1 MGVVLKELRRQSAAG
16 AFRLL
21 VAVDGVNALW
31 GRTTLTREDRSPVGE
46 RRRPLRVRVQVRVRS
61 GHAGGAAVDARWV
74 SLPGSVCG
82 QAGGGARSHR
92 PRKPEAGRGQQS
104 RWVSAAWLVSGGAE
118 RSGTIEAR
126 SRARLGTARVP
137 SSPSSWQGPAVGR
150 GSRRTQSRVFQLLS
164 VCCPGSKA
172 SNGFLPSF
180 RPGCADRPGGAGT
193 GLQPEEDGA
202 ERLGECADGALT
214 PAAAQAGPCGHCADS
229 GLDVSGP
236 RAPRA
241 ESSPVLNH
249 A

>member
-118 RSGTIEAR
+118 RSGTIKRGAGRGWGLLESQAA
-126 SRARLGTARVP
+126 RARGRAPP
-137 SSPSSWQGPAVGR
+137 SGGGHVAVEGFPAAV
-150 GSRRTQSRVFQLLS
+150 SLLS
-164 VCCPGSKA
+164 RKQSK
-172 SNGFLPSF
+172 
-180 RPGCADRPGGAGT
+180 
-193 GLQPEEDGA
+193 
-202 ERLGECADGALT
+202 
-214 PAAAQAGPCGHCADS
+214 
-229 GLDVSGP
+229 
-236 RAPRA
+236 
-241 ESSPVLNH
+241 
-249 A
+249 

>member
-46 RRRPLRVRVQVRVRS
+46 RRRPLRVQVQVRVRS

-118 RSGTIEAR
+118 RSGTIKHGAGRGWGLLESQAAQARGRAPPSGGGHVAR
-126 SRARLGTARVP
+126 SRGFSSCCQFVVP
-137 SSPSSWQGPAVGR
+137 EAKQVTVS
-150 GSRRTQSRVFQLLS
+150 
-164 VCCPGSKA
+164 
-172 SNGFLPSF
+172 FLPSF
-180 RPGCADRPGGAGT
+180 RLCRSPRGSWHWF
-193 GLQPEEDGA
+193 
-202 ERLGECADGALT
+202 
-214 PAAAQAGPCGHCADS
+214 AA
-229 GLDVSGP
+229 
-236 RAPRA
+236 
-241 ESSPVLNH
+241 
-249 A
+249 